1 MIVQDRLI
9 AVKGQIGVLL
19 KVYSRKRRFEYTVR
33 PSLPVDGRSIEELR
47 SVKFWVGYREV
58 GLDFNL
64 DEMIVIFR
72 SVFDIM
78 AHVEAR
84 LGKSPKSAEV
94 IEEPRIDLEPTD
106 EVIQRTLKEIVFT
119 PPS

>member
-1 MIVQDRLI
+1 
-9 AVKGQIGVLL
+9 
-19 KVYSRKRRFEYTVR
+19 
-33 PSLPVDGRSIEELR
+33 
-47 SVKFWVGYREV
+47 
-58 GLDFNL
+58 
-64 DEMIVIFR
+64 
-72 SVFDIM
+72 M